1 MPRFQ
6 IGLSKIFQARKPK
19 DPEKNL
25 LSRQEKDRLSHSVI
39 ISWRLWS
46 WVGDLDGG
54 ESWIPSSL
62 IVFLVGDQVWFQTVC
77 VCNDTLQKVDGRNLP
92 ATHICSVEIVGRS
105 KLEPFIFSEVNSLE
119 TLRSWPSATLRSS
132 IIESI
137 GTARIPSFEI
147 PPDMSGRTKKN
158 NDVVALL
165 RVMKWLAPAFAVSST
180 MFYVTHLCCQTS

>member
-1 MPRFQ
+1 M
-6 IGLSKIFQARKPK
+6 
-19 DPEKNL
+19 
-25 LSRQEKDRLSHSVI
+25 
-39 ISWRLWS
+39 
-46 WVGDLDGG
+46 GG

-62 IVFLVGDQVWFQTVC
+62 IVFLVGDQVWFQTVCMC

-147 PPDMSGRTKKN
+147 PPDMSKRTKKKT
-158 NDVVALL
+158 
-165 RVMKWLAPAFAVSST
+165 MMWWLS
-180 MFYVTHLCCQTS
+180 